1 MKKRKKKRLTVA
13 QYAELKNCSPQNVY
27 KKIKCGT
34 VEYEKIGKTIL
45 VLI

>member
-13 QYAELKNCSPQNVY
+13 QYAELKGCSTQNVY
-27 KKIKCGT
+27 KRIRRGT